1 MAYSC
6 PMHKTISTDE
16 LKKKLDA
23 GGEDFVLVDVLSKEK
38 YATRHVPGAVNIPE
52 TLDYAKTFEAALQV
66 PKDTEI
72 AVYCS
77 SSTCHASVRAADALE
92 KAGYTKILHYK
103 DGIAGWEQ
111 AGFPF
116 ESSN

>member
-1 MAYSC
+1 
-6 PMHKTISTDE
+6 MHKTISTEE

-23 GGEDFVLVDVLSKEK
+23 GGADFVLVDVLSKEK
-38 YATRHVPGAVNIPE
+38 YAARHVPGAVSIPE

-77 SSTCHASVRAADALE
+77 SSTCHASVRTADALE
-92 KAGYTKILHYK
+92 KAGYT
-103 DGIAGWEQ
+103 DVAASIARLAARRFFVFRERD
-111 AGFPF
+111 FLF
-116 ESSN
+116 LIS

>member
-1 MAYSC
+1 
-6 PMHKTISTDE
+6 MHKTISTEE

-23 GGEDFVLVDVLSKEK
+23 GGADFVLVDVLSKEK
-38 YATRHVPGAVNIPE
+38 YAARRVPGALNIPE

-66 PKDTEI
+66 PKDTHI

-92 KAGYTKILHYK
+92 KAGYTNVLHYK
-103 DGIAGWEQ
+103 DGIAGWQQ
-111 AGFPF
+111 AGLPF